1 MTDRNGA
8 EAAVKFP
15 LGFVEFVGLIAA
27 MIAMTA
33 LSIDIMLPAFPAIAE
48 ALGVTAANDRQEIIT
63 AYMIGFAA
71 GQFVYGPFS
80 DTIGRRPVAFFG
92 FALFFAASALAAFA
106 HSFPVL
112 LAARALQGIGA
123 AAPRIMALAIV
134 RDRFAGDRMA
144 RVMSLVMMVFIVV
157 PVIAPSIGQLIL
169 FAGPWRWIFGFLL
182 VFALAVHAW
191 VFLRLPETLKPEN
204 RRSFRLSP
212 VLAAIRTAIT
222 TRQTLGYGTAMGLI
236 FGTLM
241 TYLGTAQQ
249 IVGEL
254 YGLKQ
259 LFPVAFGIS
268 ALAFAAASYTN
279 SRLVMRFGARRLSH
293 TALIAFIVITTAHAA
308 LTLGGNPPF
317 PVFFMLTS
325 LSMFLFGLI
334 GPNFNAL
341 AMEPL
346 GRIAGTAASFLG
358 AYSTILSAVAGW
370 AIGRQFDGTV
380 APVALGFAALGLGCL
395 ATVLVTER
403 GRLKLRG

>member
-1 MTDRNGA
+1 MHDRTEA
-8 EAAVKFP
+8 EAAAKFP
-15 LGFVEFVGLIAA
+15 LGFVEFIAVMAA

-33 LSIDIMLPAFPAIAE
+33 ISIDIMLPAFPAIAE
-48 ALGVTAANDRQEIIT
+48 ALGVAAANDRQEIIT

-71 GQFVYGPFS
+71 GQFVYGPVS
-80 DTIGRRPVAFFG
+80 DTFGRRPVAFFG
-92 FALFFAASALAAFA
+92 FALFIAACGLAAFA
-106 HSFPVL
+106 QSFPL
-112 LAARALQGIGA
+112 LLTARALQGVGA

-169 FAGPWRWIFGFLL
+169 FVGPWRWIFGFLL
-182 VFALAVHAW
+182 MFGLAVHAW
-191 VFLRLPETLKPEN
+191 AFLRLPETLKPEN
-204 RRSFRLSP
+204 RRPFRLNP
-212 VLAAIRTAIT
+212 VLAAIRTAVT
-222 TRQTLGYGTAMGLI
+222 TRQTLGYGTAMGLV

-259 LFPVAFGIS
+259 WFPVAFGIS
-268 ALAFAAASYTN
+268 ALAFAAASYAN
-279 SRLVMRFGARRLSH
+279 SRLVMRLGARRLSH
-293 TALIAFIVITTAHAA
+293 TALVTFIVITTAHAV

-317 PVFFMLTS
+317 PVFFALTS

-358 AYSTILSAVAGW
+358 AYSTILSAMAGW
-370 AIGRQFDGTV
+370 FIGRQFDGTV
-380 APVALGFAALGLGCL
+380 APVALGFAALGIACL
-395 ATVLVTER
+395 ATVLLTER
-403 GRLKLRG
+403 GRLRLKA